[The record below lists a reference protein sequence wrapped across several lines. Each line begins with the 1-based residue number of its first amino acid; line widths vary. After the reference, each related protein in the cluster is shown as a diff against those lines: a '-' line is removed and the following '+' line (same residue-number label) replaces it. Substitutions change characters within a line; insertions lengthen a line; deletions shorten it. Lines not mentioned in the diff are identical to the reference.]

1 MLNRQSKICLAKG
14 LITAMNSS
22 FMKVARQKIVV
33 PCAVTIAIFEAAAN
47 MQSNG
52 AILLPNKLTV
62 FLPN

>member
-1 MLNRQSKICLAKG
+1 
-14 LITAMNSS
+14 MNSS

-33 PCAVTIAIFEAAAN
+33 PCAVTIAIVEAAAN

-62 FLPN
+62 LLPNKLAVKTHFLENAV